1 MYPKSTS
8 SVILE
13 VLWGLRLLD
22 AGASLTH
29 LLDASHRVG
38 SRSAELKQAWLCSH
52 SIAYFHGFDVLVPH
66 DLSPDQPMSR
76 EKGQRR
82 KNSFDN
88 DLTPFYDIYSFCR
101 LLYTLSIQIVDVSN
115 FLIVIIDIFYTSIF

>member
-8 SVILE
+8 SVIPE
-13 VLWGLRLLD
+13 VLLGLRLLD

-29 LLDASHRVG
+29 LLDALHRVG

-88 DLTPFYDIYSFCR
+88 DLTSFYDVYSFCR
-101 LLYTLSIQIVDVSN
+101 LFDALSVQIVDIN
-115 FLIVIIDIFYTSIF
+115 FLIFINDTLYTSIF

>member
-38 SRSAELKQAWLCSH
+38 SRSAELKQAWLCAH

-66 DLSPDQPMSR
+66 DLSPDQAMSR